1 MWRRAPRSTPT
12 TIQAMPIAHTPMATL
27 SELPAAAAPTTS
39 RAAAPSIQF
48 PSIAATVSRMH
59 APGRGKRRRLVQD
72 GSHDYHVDGNVCRRL
87 RLGGGLLALDVA
99 HAGQEKR
106 REGDGRPA
114 HARADERHP
123 GADHLGDG

>member
-12 TIQAMPIAHTPMATL
+12 TTQAMPMAHTPMATL

-59 APGRGKRRRLVQD
+59 APGRGNRRRLAQD
-72 GSHDYHVDGNVCRRL
+72 GGHDHHVDGKVCRRL
-87 RLGGGLLALDVA
+87 GLGDRLLALDVA
-99 HAGQEKR
+99 HARQEQR
-106 REGDGRPA
+106 GE
-114 HARADERHP
+114 
-123 GADHLGDG
+123 